1 MHGRK
6 SLDKCANDNCSAK
19 FKSLGEGRLFVFPVS
34 NPGAWKLPHGSRQKI
49 LWLCDDCCKTLA
61 LELDKNSAHVR
72 VVSRQETKK
81 AA

>member
-1 MHGRK
+1 MRGRK

-19 FKSLGEGRLFVFPVS
+19 FRSLGEGELFVFPVS
-34 NPGAWKLPHGSRQKI
+34 NPRVWQLPHGSRQKI

-61 LELDKNSAHVR
+61 LELDENSARVR
-72 VVSRQETKK
+72 VVARETRK